1 MKDLIIPVFAA
12 FLSLSVALAE
22 DTKAQRLS
30 NGGLLAVSSLSGA
43 GNTITSDAFGGE
55 DFTGANVAPI
65 TGSVSR
71 AGESAWVC
79 KVFNNSSDEYS
90 INVDLKQLDL
100 GGSQVKFG
108 SYSFRLKPG
117 ASDKVTVES
126 GLNARRAEL
135 WLRSYKNLTLARKKS
150 EQGGLH

>member
-1 MKDLIIPVFAA
+1 MRELFTIVFATLISA
-12 FLSLSVALAE
+12 SIGMADDAKPAKLP
-22 DTKAQRLS
+22 K
-30 NGGLLAVSSLSGA
+30 NGLLAVSSLSGA

-71 AGESAWVC
+71 VGDSSWIC

-100 GGSQVKFG
+100 NGGQVKFG

-117 ASDKVTVES
+117 ASDQITVES

-135 WLRSYKNLTLARKKS
+135 WLRSYKNVTLARAKK
-150 EQGGLH
+150 QDGAIQ